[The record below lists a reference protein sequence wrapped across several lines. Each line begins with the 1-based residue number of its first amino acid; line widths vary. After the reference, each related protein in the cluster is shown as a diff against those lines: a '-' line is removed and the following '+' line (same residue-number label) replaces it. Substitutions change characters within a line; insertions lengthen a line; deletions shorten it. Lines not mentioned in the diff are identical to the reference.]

1 MQTNARG
8 AWRVLFA
15 LFFVVAAGA
24 EQIQV
29 QAEWIAETPQQV
41 QIAQQQA
48 SLENALVESMPPV
61 YQALGVPADS
71 GAGAV
76 VSGQLRAISG
86 PSPPPSAPPPPPGAP
101 PPAPKAEESSD
112 SNTLVIVA
120 VVLGVVLVLGLV
132 AWGVLRRPSAP
143 CLPPPLPYKLLPQ
156 TPQYPQDPQN
166 PRYDTQRYD
175 PPRYDPPRYDPPPP
189 NRPLPPTPPRYDPEP
204 EECNRQ
210 QGQKMV
216 HVVIRR

>member
-1 MQTNARG
+1 M
-8 AWRVLFA
+8 FA

-24 EQIQV
+24 QQIQV

-61 YQALGVPADS
+61 YEALGVPADS
-71 GAGAV
+71 GTGAV
-76 VSGQLRAISG
+76 VNGQLRAISG
-86 PSPPPSAPPPPPGAP
+86 PSPPPPPSAPPPPPSAP
-101 PPAPKAEESSD
+101 PPAPKGEESSD

-156 TPQYPQDPQN
+156 TPQNPQRYDTQRYDA

-175 PPRYDPPRYDPPPP
+175 PPPPT
-189 NRPLPPTPPRYDPEP
+189 RPLPPTPPRYDPEP

-210 QGQKMV
+210 QSQKMV